1 MKIEKVVGILFIV
14 IGFVFAFL
22 GIIKCAFTIKE
33 DGRIY
38 TTAHIIRIDE
48 RETGDPE
55 FPIEYTTYVEL
66 EVNGEKITTK
76 LNSYSSSFEIGKQIG
91 VYYFENDLQMVYK
104 EGSDVFYIAF
114 ALIGVL
120 FAIFGTILIF
130 RKTNI
135 YLFCCKTSKK

>member
-1 MKIEKVVGILFIV
+1 MKIAKVVGILFIV

-22 GIIKCAFTIKE
+22 GIIKYAFKIKE

-66 EVNGEKITTK
+66 KVNGEKITTK
-76 LNSYSSSFEIGKQIG
+76 LNSYSSSFEIGKQIDI
-91 VYYFENDLQMVYK
+91 YYFENDLQMVYK

-114 ALIGVL
+114 ALVGVL
-120 FAIFGTILIF
+120 FAILGTILIF
-130 RKTNI
+130 RKKK
-135 YLFCCKTSKK
+135 YLP